1 MDDILRRSKKLI
13 TVFPLMSATGANLIS
28 QLLLIRGRRL
38 KEGGAYFSVRYS
50 RTATNFLFFITC
62 IRV

>member
-1 MDDILRRSKKLI
+1 
-13 TVFPLMSATGANLIS
+13 MSVPGANLIS

-50 RTATNFLFFITC
+50 RTATNFLLFITC